1 MRQSS
6 RHVDTDVYSVYCHLV
21 NTRELIQKLR
31 ELGFAESGTKKHAKF
46 RHPDGR
52 WTVVSKGSHEID
64 IDLLK
69 KMEQQIGETLR

>member
-1 MRQSS
+1 MRI
-6 RHVDTDVYSVYCHLV
+6 LFFM
-21 NTRELIQKLR
+21 NTRELIRKLR
-31 ELGFAESGTKKHAKF
+31 ALGFEESGTKKHAKF

-69 KMEQQIGETLR
+69 KMEQQIGEKLR

>member
-1 MRQSS
+1 M
-6 RHVDTDVYSVYCHLV
+6 YSYSM
-21 NTRELIQKLR
+21 NTRELIKKLR
-31 ELGFAESGTKKHAKF
+31 ELGFTESGTKKHAKF

-69 KMEQQIGETLR
+69 KMEQQIGEKLR

>member
-1 MRQSS
+1 M
-6 RHVDTDVYSVYCHLV
+6 
-21 NTRELIQKLR
+21 NTRELVKKLR
-31 ELGFAESGTKKHAKF
+31 KLGFEESGAKKHVKL

-69 KMEQQIGETLR
+69 KIEQQIGAKLR